1 MTLGVRLAH
10 LVNIALYIAHDGPT
24 EPSVHYKHSSPIGI
38 KTPRSGHLRPL
49 WHGKVLVQV
58 LEMRVMIQPAK

>member
-24 EPSVHYKHSSPIGI
+24 EPSVHYKYSSPIGI
-38 KTPRSGHLRPL
+38 KTPRSGH
-49 WHGKVLVQV
+49 
-58 LEMRVMIQPAK
+58 